1 MVSVNPADNTGGVN
15 DSRGTAF
22 KKMIAQQK
30 EYINCI
36 YNFGGDGNDPTK
48 IDSRHEKES
57 LASHLSQLKTWFNG
71 VKEKF
76 SSEEIKEV
84 ETLIAEQEKVLEN
97 CITEDD
103 QDWWAGNFTPT
114 EKKET
119 PKEKKVTRTEPK
131 AAQAESEWKTPEK
144 GTYSAGTVMKTV
156 KNEDG
161 SYYEEYKNL
170 DTGRTYI
177 SYDANGNRTGA
188 SWNTVINGTEYP
200 TRKEWTDSEG
210 KLQHINIE
218 YDKQGNIVREYKDE
232 DYVPLQREIKE

>member
-84 ETLIAEQEKVLEN
+84 EEDKTEVSLLTYYQFVKLVERARENGLLDETLWKRIDKIESTVQGMDATYRVSNKLWQRIEKYVSTFLLAGGEPEEALDNVMAHHVINTMAQSVAKGGNKTGEKFSHIIEN
-97 CITEDD
+97 IFGE
-103 QDWWAGNFTPT
+103 GHVPL
-114 EKKET
+114 
-119 PKEKKVTRTEPK
+119 
-131 AAQAESEWKTPEK
+131 
-144 GTYSAGTVMKTV
+144 TV
-156 KNEDG
+156 KAVKSTG
-161 SYYEEYKNL
+161 YK
-170 DTGRTYI
+170 I
-177 SYDANGNRTGA
+177 
-188 SWNTVINGTEYP
+188 
-200 TRKEWTDSEG
+200 
-210 KLQHINIE
+210 
-218 YDKQGNIVREYKDE
+218 
-232 DYVPLQREIKE
+232 